1 MSLSFFTCV
10 CSLPPDG
17 VVNTLCPP
25 IVVQDVSYWRW
36 EKQRD
41 HSGFRQSLGLNLV
54 DAYRMRGD
62 THTNARLR
70 DREREN
76 RVGVRVTE

>member
-1 MSLSFFTCV
+1 MSLSFFFSTCA

-25 IVVQDVSYWRW
+25 IVVQDASYVRW

-62 THTNARLR
+62 THTHKCEAE
-70 DREREN
+70 RERE
-76 RVGVRVTE
+76 